1 MDGRFELVTG
11 KQIPWMTWFMLD
23 FVENIYVDLA
33 VERITEG
40 IVESVP

>member
-1 MDGRFELVTG
+1 MDGRSELVTG
-11 KQIPWMTWFMLD
+11 KRIPWMIWFMLD

-33 VERITEG
+33 VECIIEG